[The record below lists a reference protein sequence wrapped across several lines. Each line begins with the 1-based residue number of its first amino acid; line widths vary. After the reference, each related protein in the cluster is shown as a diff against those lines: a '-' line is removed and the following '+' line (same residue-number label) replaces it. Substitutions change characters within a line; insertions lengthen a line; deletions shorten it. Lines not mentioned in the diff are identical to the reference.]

1 MSGLRSPKLL
11 LAALALGLA
20 AWLITPVR
28 NSEEGAQSAF
38 ASARASIQL
47 VRVQSALDAGRP
59 ELAVQRA
66 LDALDANPRSTA
78 AWEYVVTV
86 LLAELPSPQLE
97 SDPVTR
103 TGWFELGLELADRG
117 ATEADQPERVAL
129 RTGLLLFAQLQLDDP
144 VPFEGGAA
152 GLGRACLD
160 WLARAADLGSADAA
174 QLLEAVEARVLVGR
188 NVESG

>member
-1 MSGLRSPKLL
+1 M
-11 LAALALGLA
+11 LAALVAGVA
-20 AWLITPVR
+20 AWAIAPPRDPGAGSR
-28 NSEEGAQSAF
+28 NAF

-47 VRVQSALDAGRP
+47 VRVQTALDAGRP

-78 AWEYVVTV
+78 AWEYVLTV

-97 SDPVTR
+97 GDPIAR
-103 TGWFELGLELADRG
+103 AGWFELGLELADRG
-117 ATEADQPERVAL
+117 ATEAEQPERVAL

-160 WLARAADLGSADAA
+160 WLARAADLGSVDAA
-174 QLLEAVEARVLVGR
+174 QLLEAVEARVLEAR
-188 NVESG
+188 DAESR